1 MSDFR
6 MRFRKFSRHSNE
18 SEREDIGRRLIL
30 MAARRDSYF
39 DDSSDLND
47 DRNDSEPPQGRHSLV
62 EVLAAQDDVF
72 VGGV

>member
-1 MSDFR
+1 
-6 MRFRKFSRHSNE
+6 
-18 SEREDIGRRLIL
+18 

-62 EVLAAQDDVF
+62 RVLAAQDDVF

>member
-1 MSDFR
+1 
-6 MRFRKFSRHSNE
+6 MRFRKFFRHSNE

-62 EVLAAQDDVF
+62 QVLAAQDDVF